1 MATRVRTEDLR
12 DLLLIWLSFG
22 AGAVDAIS
30 FLGLGHVF
38 TANMTGN
45 IVLLGVAA
53 GSAAGR
59 EATRAAVSL
68 VAFTAAVSTA
78 LWLTRQRRAGR
89 LPGGIVIAFAFEAV
103 AQAGFLL
110 GWLLASGRPGH
121 ALEAVLVGVSGVA
134 MGFQSGAVTRLGI
147 RGISTT
153 YVTGTLVGLI
163 SELVSLSGSP
173 RDWLRRGLVLVALL
187 AGAAGGAV
195 LITDARN
202 LAPIPPLAITLLVG
216 TAAGLEWARGR

>member
-1 MATRVRTEDLR
+1 
-12 DLLLIWLSFG
+12 
-22 AGAVDAIS
+22 
-30 FLGLGHVF
+30 
-38 TANMTGN
+38 
-45 IVLLGVAA
+45 
-53 GSAAGR
+53 
-59 EATRAAVSL
+59 
-68 VAFTAAVSTA
+68 
-78 LWLTRQRRAGR
+78 
-89 LPGGIVIAFAFEAV
+89 VIAFAFEAV